1 MTIYG
6 KLVPTM
12 NKHVSTVINK
22 EKCTGCGLCLDVCPS
37 DTLSLINGKAAVTGR
52 ESLGCGHCEA
62 VCPTGAIKVT
72 ANDEAFSFHTANP
85 SEKWQPPGKHD
96 LDSLINLM
104 RSRRSCR
111 NYQER
116 QVDKSSL
123 EDLVKIGITAPS
135 GTNSQCWTFSLALQR
150 EQVVSLG
157 NLVAGYFQHLN
168 KLAQKPYLRLA
179 DKLFSKGSLSNY
191 YENHYDSVKKGLDRW
206 QRDGKDSLFHGATAA
221 IIIGS
226 SPGASCPQDDALLA
240 TQNILLGAH
249 AMGLGTCLIGFA
261 VHALN
266 NEKNIKKAL
275 KIPANEIIYSVIA
288 LGHPNEKYQHLSG
301 RRKPL
306 IRTI

>member
-1 MTIYG
+1 
-6 KLVPTM
+6 M
-12 NKHVSTVINK
+12 NKRVSTVIDQN
-22 EKCTGCGLCLDVCPS
+22 KCTGCGLCLDVCPS
-37 DTLSLINGKAAVTGR
+37 HTISLHNGKAVVTGK

-72 ANDEAFSFHTANP
+72 ANDINFSFNKAKP
-85 SEKWQPPGKHD
+85 SEKWQPPGQYD
-96 LDSLINLM
+96 LDTLINLM

-116 QVDKSSL
+116 QVDLSYL

-135 GTNSQCWTFSLALQR
+135 GTNSQCWTFSLASNR
-150 EQVVSLG
+150 KQVVNLG
-157 NLVAGYFQHLN
+157 NLVAGYFLKLN
-168 KLAQKPYLRLA
+168 KMAEKPYLRLA
-179 DKLFSKGSLSNY
+179 DKLFSKGKLSEY
-191 YENHYDSVKKGLDRW
+191 YKNHYNSVKHGLDLW
-206 QRDGKDSLFHGATAA
+206 QKEGKDSLFHGACAA

-266 NEKNIKKAL
+266 NEGEIKTEF
-275 KIPANEIIYSVIA
+275 KIPPDEKIYSVIA
-288 LGHPNEKYQHLSG
+288 LGYPNERYMRLTG